1 MAATP
6 VNTRNSTKAVATKWG
21 NFETALKE
29 LSPVSQ
35 HFVQAEQLGT
45 QVEELKKELR
55 GKIHE
60 NEQEKNAREIMLQD
74 FGNNYADWRRDRSKL
89 EQERKDLK
97 QKITQIES
105 KNAQIESET
114 LRKLQR
120 EVESLNKKVEQREEA
135 LSREKT
141 LRAGTKQLGNQNF
154 KDKLHDFETGQNL
167 MVVEGGK
174 VFIYLLARLD
184 LTGG

>member
-35 HFVQAEQLGT
+35 HFVQAEQLGN

-60 NEQEKNAREIMLQD
+60 NEQEKNARKIVLQD
-74 FGNNYADWRRDRSKL
+74 FGNSYADWRRDRSKL

-105 KNAQIESET
+105 RNAQIESET

-120 EVESLNKKVEQREEA
+120 EVE
-135 LSREKT
+135 
-141 LRAGTKQLGNQNF
+141 
-154 KDKLHDFETGQNL
+154 LHL
-167 MVVEGGK
+167 ILVS
-174 VFIYLLARLD
+174 FIFHHRNVLARFLFID
-184 LTGG
+184 PNLQLIKLVSK